1 MIFEH
6 LPMASSL
13 HFTRETK
20 KTQIKLFSQMAE
32 VLKILGRTKSALN
45 YLSDAFLISEQLTQ
59 EEKSIPGQS
68 F

>member
-1 MIFEH
+1 
-6 LPMASSL
+6 MASSL